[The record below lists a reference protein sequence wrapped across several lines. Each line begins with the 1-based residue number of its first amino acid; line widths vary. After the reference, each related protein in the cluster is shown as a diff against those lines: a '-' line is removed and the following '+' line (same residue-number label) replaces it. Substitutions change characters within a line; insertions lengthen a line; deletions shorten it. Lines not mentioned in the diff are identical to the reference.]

1 MVLTSAT
8 LIVVISIWVIH
19 LFVGAPSCAELN
31 CGALERASRMFS
43 SEGDAGSFFRATLI
57 TALMAIVSAVFFAS
71 CWPRAGIVAVGVNV
85 GIAIWFYTIALVFVI
100 ALPLFFAPRLMK
112 NA

>member
-1 MVLTSAT
+1 MVLAGAT
-8 LIVVISIWVIH
+8 LIVVISTWVIH
-19 LFVGAPSCAELN
+19 LFVGAPSCAGLN
-31 CGALERASRMFS
+31 CGARERASRMFG

-57 TALMAIVSAVFFAS
+57 TVLMAIVSAICFVS
-71 CWPRAGIVAVGVNV
+71 CWPRVGIVAAGVNV

-100 ALPLFFAPRLMK
+100 ALPLFFAPNLMK